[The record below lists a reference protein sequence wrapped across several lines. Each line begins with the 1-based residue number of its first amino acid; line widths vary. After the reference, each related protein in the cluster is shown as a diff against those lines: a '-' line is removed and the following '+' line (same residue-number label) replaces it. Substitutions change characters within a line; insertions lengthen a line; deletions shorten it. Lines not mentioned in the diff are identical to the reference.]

1 MAKTK
6 YKKIKIPVTE
16 LKIGMTILAYSEFS
30 DQYES
35 LKPELCEFIRH
46 NFKGTTVTITRDNKK
61 QNLPVAQMKPGD
73 SLNRIY
79 EFPSSLKKIT
89 VVNLKL
95 IDELQRRGMIGF
107 IVQRKRD
114 AFDKSRK
121 DLKDI
126 IKLVERSTAKPEKP
140 KKKTVKFSE
149 KEQINQE
156 VNGFVAQ
163 VKKCAEL
170 RDQMSTSVEEAMDDA
185 RKGKVNIGG
194 LQNFVNT
201 ILENSAS
208 EAMSAIVNLKE
219 SEQVYEH
226 CIDVGTIFQTTYEKI
241 IKRKDQPSSFKSSYQ
256 MMLAGF
262 LHDFGMSKIPK
273 EILDN
278 KKRYSMHS
286 KEMKLLR
293 SHPLYGAVL
302 LSDMDMPSCAINMA
316 QYHHVK
322 LDTTMLTSYPEN
334 IEWGDVVYET
344 RLLSIIDIYQALAG
358 RRKYKRSWS
367 APATMR
373 YLDALSG
380 VEYDLAVWEDFLYT
394 MGIYPRGS
402 LVELTNGCMGF
413 VMNVPKPGQDLE
425 RPQVAI
431 VRNAEGEDLTHNTLV
446 DLQAEKDVAI
456 ARDVDY
462 PKVYGN
468 KTLDIFTNINVS

>member
-1 MAKTK
+1 MATTN
-6 YKKIKIPVTE
+6 YKKIKASVSE

-30 DQYES
+30 DEYQS
-35 LKPELCEFIRH
+35 LEPATAEFIRH
-46 NFKGTTVTITRDNKK
+46 NFKRTTVSVTRKNIK
-61 QNLPVAQMKPGD
+61 QNLPVAQLKEGD
-73 SLNRIY
+73 TLNRIY
-79 EFPSSLKKIT
+79 NFPTSLKKIT
-89 VVNLKL
+89 IVNLKL
-95 IDELQRRGMIGF
+95 IEELQRRGMIGF
-107 IVQRKRD
+107 IVQRKKD

-126 IKLVERSTAKPEKP
+126 IKLVEKSTAKTEKL
-140 KKKTVKFSE
+140 KKKGVKLSKKDE
-149 KEQINQE
+149 INQE

-163 VKKCAEL
+163 VKECAEL
-170 RDQMSTSVEEAMDDA
+170 RERMSASVEEAMDNA
-185 RKGKVNIGG
+185 RNGKVDIGE
-194 LQNFVNT
+194 LQGFVNT
-201 ILENSAS
+201 ILENSSS

-219 SEQVYEH
+219 SEQVYDH

-241 IKRKDQPSSFKSSYQ
+241 VERKDRPSSFKSSYQ

-302 LSDMDMPSCAINMA
+302 ISDLDLPSCAINMA

-322 LDTTMLTSYPEN
+322 QDTTMLTSYPEN
-334 IEWGDVVYET
+334 VEWSDVVYET

-380 VEYDLAVWEDFLYT
+380 IEYDWEVWEDFLYI
-394 MGIYPRGS
+394 MGIYPKGS
-402 LVELTNGCMGF
+402 LVELTNGCLGF

-425 RPQVAI
+425 RPQVAV
-431 VRNAEGEDLTHNTLV
+431 VRNADGEDLTHNSLV
-446 DLQAEKDVAI
+446 DLQTEQDVAI

-468 KTLDIFTNINVS
+468 KTLDIFTNIQVS